1 MTKNNSINFS
11 QKDWNTET
19 IFSPCLN
26 FLQPLSFYFFFCIF
40 PQFFPSHFLSYFTP
54 VRFCLKLFCSSLL
67 LSIFILFSS
76 IPSLSMFFLCLSIPF
91 LYIFFV
97 FSSIPSV
104 SIFILC
110 LFILFLYIFSYFPPF
125 LLFLFL
131 FYVYLFLFFILPT
144 LQPLFK
150 LNKGADQSPA
160 YVSWAHHVS
169 ANFLYIFTAFD
180 NVQKFFAVIQSRY
193 IRKWQSDMALRLLP
207 GYEFKNDKIIFI
219 FTAMRNSRIG
229 WKSEIISLTL
239 KVKLVSISIIC
250 KVIRGSWEST
260 LRW

>member
-97 FSSIPSV
+97 FSSIPSF

-110 LFILFLYIFSYFPPF
+110 LFIPFLYIFFVFSSI
-125 LLFLFL
+125 LFLFV
-131 FYVYLFLFFILPT
+131 FYVYLFLASFQLESFTPLYLKLLILITISDYFFSCSFSILC
-144 LQPLFK
+144 FI
-150 LNKGADQSPA
+150 S
-160 YVSWAHHVS
+160 
-169 ANFLYIFTAFD
+169 
-180 NVQKFFAVIQSRY
+180 
-193 IRKWQSDMALRLLP
+193 
-207 GYEFKNDKIIFI
+207 FKNL
-219 FTAMRNSRIG
+219 FTCYHFSFLFHPIYS
-229 WKSEIISLTL
+229 K
-239 KVKLVSISIIC
+239 
-250 KVIRGSWEST
+250 
-260 LRW
+260 

>member
-131 FYVYLFLFFILPT
+131 FYVYLFLFFIFFSYFPPFLLFLFLFYVYLFLFFILPT

-180 NVQKFFAVIQSRY
+180 NVQNFFAVIQSRY
-193 IRKWQSDMALRLLP
+193 IRKWQCDMAI
-207 GYEFKNDKIIFI
+207 N
-219 FTAMRNSRIG
+219 
-229 WKSEIISLTL
+229 LT
-239 KVKLVSISIIC
+239 
-250 KVIRGSWEST
+250 
-260 LRW
+260 